1 MRAFLEQLRT
11 ETKQDKSCSY
21 FLIVK
26 VCQKIDMSTEQN
38 TGIARSKYSNRPSGN
53 SGELRALIE
62 LEGNFIIPG
71 YQRGYRWN
79 DRQINDFLNDIFE
92 FYEQFKNGKENKI
105 YFLQPVVVME
115 NYSEGTGNNE
125 KENGPE
131 INIVDGQQR
140 LTTVLL
146 LNAVL
151 LNPSNKYVPKNID
164 YRKSIKKTLDCDAI
178 YFEFF
183 DKAVEYIFSNDNPI
197 KNDKPRLDIKKNKVI
212 NYTLTINTRDESG
225 EFLERIAK
233 GIEPTKQECKSIDL
247 YFLYNAYE
255 KIKKYL
261 VDNVAENFNW
271 IDFYQI
277 FANQVKVLWYV
288 IDNSDSSSEIAAFT
302 RLNSGKIPLT
312 NAELSRAALLNPAY
326 YKSENSENDNENLPD
341 IKTERGLISVGW
353 DNLEYEL
360 RKPEFWGFLGFPEN
374 DLSPNFKDERY
385 QTRIDFLLDFH
396 FNKKSNEDN
405 KLASFTALGEEL
417 KKAEAVKFA
426 KKNVKQIWEAIQL
439 DLWKLQTWYD
449 DNDLYHWIGYL
460 FAEKQMN
467 QALFLNFK
475 NLEKDALKKK
485 VKDIIKEF
493 YPDEDK
499 FGEYTYDTNKEECKK
514 FLFLYNV
521 EFVRSMKTAGKKPR
535 YDFSAHHQKKWT
547 IEHINAQNVEG
558 LNTKEQWLTWLEGH
572 LEELTIIFPR
582 DDLHEKDAPQKK
594 DAPRK
599 KDDLQLLSDH
609 VEELMEKLKS
619 SKRFKTSK
627 LAKYSEQFKLPDTKD
642 EFLTLS
648 ECILRFFDD
657 RAGEANALEDNQAA
671 DETNVRDDD
680 DVHELSNLALLDGS
694 ANSALN
700 NSIFRVKQKKIVE
713 EMKQG
718 NFIPP
723 ATQAVFLRLFSMEE
737 QGQLYWTV
745 KDRQAYQDDIKA
757 KRKGLLGEDYGE

>member
-1 MRAFLEQLRT
+1 
-11 ETKQDKSCSY
+11 
-21 FLIVK
+21 
-26 VCQKIDMSTEQN
+26 MSIEKN
-38 TGIARSKYSNRPSGN
+38 TGITNGRHSKRPSGN

-62 LEGNFIIPG
+62 LKGNFIIPG

-79 DRQINDFLNDIFE
+79 DQQIYDFLNDIFE
-92 FYEQFKNGKENKI
+92 FYEKFKNGKENKI

-115 NYSEGTGNNE
+115 NYSEETGSDE
-125 KENGPE
+125 KENEPE

-146 LNAVL
+146 LNSIL
-151 LNPSNKYVPKNID
+151 LNKYVPKNID
-164 YRKSIKKTLDCDAI
+164 YL
-178 YFEFF
+178 
-183 DKAVEYIFSNDNPI
+183 FSNDVTI
-197 KNDKPRLDIKKNKVI
+197 KNDEPRHNINKNKFI
-212 NYTLTINTRDESG
+212 NYTLTINTREESD
-225 EFLERIAK
+225 EFLKRIAK
-233 GIEPTKQECKSIDL
+233 GIEPTEKECDSIDL
-247 YFLYNAYE
+247 YFLYNAYD
-255 KIKKYL
+255 KINKYI
-261 VDNVAENFNW
+261 DENANKITNW
-271 IDFYQI
+271 IDFYGI

-288 IDNSDSSSEIAAFT
+288 IDNNDSGGEIAAFT

-326 YKSENSENDNENLPD
+326 YKLKDNKDDNQNLPD
-341 IKTERGLISVGW
+341 IETERGLISVGW

-360 RKPEFWGFLGFPEN
+360 RKPEFWGFLGFSEN
-374 DLSPNFKDERY
+374 NHLPNFKDERY

-405 KLASFTALGEEL
+405 KLASFLALGEEL
-417 KKAEAVKFA
+417 KNAEKDKFS
-426 KKNVKQIWEAIQL
+426 KKNVKQIWESIQL

-467 QALFLNFK
+467 QTLFLNFK

-485 VKDIIKEF
+485 VKSIVKEF

-572 LEELTIIFPR
+572 LEVLTVIFPR
-582 DDLHEKDAPQKK
+582 DDLQKK
-594 DAPRK
+594 EVSRK
-599 KDDLQLLSDH
+599 KDDRQKKNDLQHLSDR
-609 VEELMEKLKS
+609 VEELMEKIKS
-619 SKRFKTSK
+619 SERFKSSELFEYSK
-627 LAKYSEQFKLPDTKD
+627 QFKLPETKD

-648 ECILRFFDD
+648 ECILRFFDK
-657 RAGEANALEDNQAA
+657 RAGETDAQDDN
-671 DETNVRDDD
+671 DI
-680 DVHELSNLALLDGS
+680 HELSNLALLDGS
-694 ANSALN
+694 ANSVLN
-700 NSIFRVKQKKIVE
+700 NSIFRVKQNKIVE

-737 QGQLYWTV
+737 QGHLYWTM

>member
-1 MRAFLEQLRT
+1 
-11 ETKQDKSCSY
+11 
-21 FLIVK
+21 
-26 VCQKIDMSTEQN
+26 MSIEKN
-38 TGIARSKYSNRPSGN
+38 TGITNGRHSKRPSGN

-62 LEGNFIIPG
+62 LKGNFIIPG

-79 DRQINDFLNDIFE
+79 DQQIYDFLNDIFE
-92 FYEQFKNGKENKI
+92 FYEKFKNGKENKI

-115 NYSEGTGNNE
+115 NYSEETGSDE
-125 KENGPE
+125 KENEPE

-146 LNAVL
+146 LNSIL
-151 LNPSNKYVPKNID
+151 LNKYVPKNID
-164 YRKSIKKTLDCDAI
+164 YL
-178 YFEFF
+178 
-183 DKAVEYIFSNDNPI
+183 FSNDVTI
-197 KNDKPRLDIKKNKVI
+197 KNDESRRNINKNKFI
-212 NYTLTINTRDESG
+212 NYTLTINTREESD
-225 EFLERIAK
+225 EFLKRIAK
-233 GIEPTKQECKSIDL
+233 GIEPTEKECDSIDL
-247 YFLYNAYE
+247 YFLYNAYD
-255 KIKKYL
+255 KIRQYIDQNANKIT
-261 VDNVAENFNW
+261 NW
-271 IDFYQI
+271 IDFYGI

-288 IDNSDSSSEIAAFT
+288 IDNSDSGGEIAAFT

-326 YKSENSENDNENLPD
+326 YKLKDNKDDNQNLPD
-341 IKTERGLISVGW
+341 IETERGLISVGW

-360 RKPEFWGFLGFPEN
+360 RKPEFWGFLGFSEN
-374 DLSPNFKDERY
+374 NRLSNFKDERY

-405 KLASFTALGEEL
+405 KLASFLALGEEL
-417 KKAEAVKFA
+417 KNAEKDKFFE
-426 KKNVKQIWEAIQL
+426 KNVKQIWESIQL

-485 VKDIIKEF
+485 VKSIVKEF

-535 YDFSAHHQKKWT
+535 YDFSAHNQKKWT

-572 LEELTIIFPR
+572 LEVLMVIFPR
-582 DDLHEKDAPQKK
+582 DDLQKK
-594 DAPRK
+594 EISRK
-599 KDDLQLLSDH
+599 KDDRQKKNDLQHLSDR
-609 VEELMEKLKS
+609 VEELMEKIKS
-619 SKRFKTSK
+619 SERFKSSELFEYSK
-627 LAKYSEQFKLPDTKD
+627 QFKLPETKD

-648 ECILRFFDD
+648 ECILRFFDK
-657 RAGEANALEDNQAA
+657 RAGETDAQDDN
-671 DETNVRDDD
+671 DI
-680 DVHELSNLALLDGS
+680 HELSNLALLDGS
-694 ANSALN
+694 ANSVLN
-700 NSIFRVKQKKIVE
+700 NSIFRVKQNKIVE

-737 QGQLYWTV
+737 QGHLYWTM

>member
-1 MRAFLEQLRT
+1 
-11 ETKQDKSCSY
+11 
-21 FLIVK
+21 
-26 VCQKIDMSTEQN
+26 MSTDQN
-38 TGIARSKYSNRPSGN
+38 TGITDGKHSKRSSGN

-79 DRQINDFLNDIFE
+79 DQQINDFLNDIFE
-92 FYEQFKNGKENKI
+92 FYEKFKNGKENKI

-115 NYSEGTGNNE
+115 SYSEETGSDE
-125 KENGPE
+125 KENEPE

-146 LNAVL
+146 LNSIL
-151 LNPSNKYVPKNID
+151 LNKYVPKNID
-164 YRKSIKKTLDCDAI
+164 YRKAIKKPLDRESI

-183 DKAVEYIFSNDNPI
+183 DKTVDYLFSNDITI
-197 KNDKPRLDIKKNKVI
+197 KNDELRRNINKNKFI
-212 NYTLTINTRDESG
+212 NYTLTINTREESD
-225 EFLERIAK
+225 EFLKRIAK
-233 GIEPTKQECKSIDL
+233 GIEPTEKECDSIDL
-247 YFLYNAYE
+247 YFLYNAYD
-255 KIKKYL
+255 KINKYI
-261 VDNVAENFNW
+261 DENANKITNW
-271 IDFYQI
+271 IDFYGI

-288 IDNSDSSSEIAAFT
+288 IDNSDSGGEIAAFT

-326 YKSENSENDNENLPD
+326 YKSKDNKDDNQNLPD
-341 IKTERGLISVGW
+341 IETERGLISVGW

-360 RKPEFWGFLGFPEN
+360 RKPEFWGFLGFSEN
-374 DLSPNFKDERY
+374 NHLSNFKDERY

-396 FNKKSNEDN
+396 FNKKSSEDN
-405 KLASFTALGEEL
+405 KLASFLALGEEL
-417 KKAEAVKFA
+417 KNAEKDKFS
-426 KKNVKQIWEAIQL
+426 KKNVKQIWESIQL

-485 VKDIIKEF
+485 VKAIVKEF

-521 EFVRSMKTAGKKPR
+521 EFVRSMKTTGKKPR

-572 LEELTIIFPR
+572 LEVLTVIFPR
-582 DDLHEKDAPQKK
+582 DDLKK
-594 DAPRK
+594 KEVFRK
-599 KDDLQLLSDH
+599 KDDRQKKNDLQHLSDR
-609 VEELMEKLKS
+609 VEELMEKIKS
-619 SKRFKTSK
+619 SERFKSSELFEYSK
-627 LAKYSEQFKLPDTKD
+627 QFKLPETKD

-648 ECILRFFDD
+648 ECILRFFDK
-657 RAGEANALEDNQAA
+657 RAGETDAQDDN
-671 DETNVRDDD
+671 DI
-680 DVHELSNLALLDGS
+680 HELSNLALLDGS
-694 ANSALN
+694 ANSVLN
-700 NSIFRVKQKKIVE
+700 NSIFRVKQNKIVE

-723 ATQAVFLRLFSMEE
+723 ATQAVFLRLFSMEQ
-737 QGQLYWTV
+737 QGHLYWTI

>member
-1 MRAFLEQLRT
+1 MYT
-11 ETKQDKSCSY
+11 EHN
-21 FLIVK
+21 I
-26 VCQKIDMSTEQN
+26 
-38 TGIARSKYSNRPSGN
+38 GIAHGKHSKRPSGN

-62 LEGNFIIPG
+62 LEGKFIIPG

-79 DRQINDFLNDIFE
+79 DQQIYDFLNDIFE

-115 NYSEGTGNNE
+115 NYNEGTGNDE
-125 KENGPE
+125 KVYEPE

-146 LNAVL
+146 LNSIL
-151 LNPSNKYVPKNID
+151 LNKYVPKNID
-164 YRKSIKKTLDCDAI
+164 YRKSIKKQIDHDAI

-183 DKAVEYIFSNDNPI
+183 DKAVEYIFSNDVEI
-197 KNDKPRLDIKKNKVI
+197 KSDKPPLKIKKNKVI
-212 NYTLTINTRDESG
+212 NYTLTINTRDESD
-225 EFLERIAK
+225 EFLKRVAK
-233 GIEPTKQECKSIDL
+233 GTEPTKSECKSIDL
-247 YFLYNAYE
+247 YFLFNAYDKIRQYIGE
-255 KIKKYL
+255 KDKKGI
-261 VDNVAENFNW
+261 NW
-271 IDFYQI
+271 TEFYGI

-288 IDNSDSSSEIAAFT
+288 IDNNDSGGEIAAFT

-326 YKSENSENDNENLPD
+326 YKSENSKDDNENLPD
-341 IKTERGLISVGW
+341 IETERSLISVGW

-360 RKPEFWGFLGFPEN
+360 RKPEFWGFLGFSEN
-374 DLSPNFKDERY
+374 DHLLNFKDERY

-405 KLASFTALGEEL
+405 KLASFSALQNEL
-417 KKAEAVKFA
+417 KKAEIEKFA
-426 KKNVKQIWEAIQL
+426 KKNVKQIWESIQL

-475 NLEKDALKKK
+475 NLEKDALKEK
-485 VKDIIKEF
+485 VKGIIKNF

-521 EFVRSMKTAGKKPR
+521 EYVRSMKTAGKKPR
-535 YDFSAHHQKKWT
+535 YDFSAHHQRKWT

-572 LEELTIIFPR
+572 LEVLTIIFPTAALQNA
-582 DDLHEKDAPQKK
+582 DDLHKK
-594 DAPRK
+594 DARRENSTPRT
-599 KDDLQLLSDH
+599 KDDLQHLSHH
-609 VEELMEKLKS
+609 VEELMDKIKS
-619 SKRFKTSK
+619 SEGFKSSE
-627 LAKYSEQFKLPDTKD
+627 LAKYSKQLKLPDTKD

-648 ECILRFFDD
+648 GCILKFFDN
-657 RAGEANALEDNQAA
+657 RAG
-671 DETNVRDDD
+671 ETNVRDDD

-700 NSIFRVKQKKIVE
+700 NSIFRVKQNKIVE

-737 QGQLYWTV
+737 QGKLYWTV

-757 KRKGLLGEDYGE
+757 KRKGLLGGDHGE

>member
-115 NYSEGTGNNE
+115 NYNEGTDNDE
-125 KENGPE
+125 KENEPE

-151 LNPSNKYVPKNID
+151 LNLLNTSNKYVPKNID
-164 YRKSIKKTLDCDAI
+164 YRKSIKKPLDRDDI
-178 YFEFF
+178 YF
-183 DKAVEYIFSNDNPI
+183 DKAVDYNFSNDSPI
-197 KNDKPRLDIKKNKVI
+197 KIDKPRLDIKKNKVI
-212 NYTLTINTRDESG
+212 NYTLTINTREESD
-225 EFLERIAK
+225 EFLKRVAK
-233 GIEPTKQECKSIDL
+233 SMEPTEKECKSIDL
-247 YFLYNAYE
+247 YFLYKAYD
-255 KIKKYL
+255 KIKQYIHKM
-261 VDNVAENFNW
+261 DNKGINW
-271 IDFYQI
+271 IEFYRI

-288 IDNSDSSSEIAAFT
+288 IDNSDSSGEIAAFT

-326 YKSENSENDNENLPD
+326 YKSKDNKDDNQNLPD
-341 IKTERGLISVGW
+341 IETERGLISIGW

-360 RKPEFWGFLGFPEN
+360 RKPEFWGFLGFSEN
-374 DLSPNFKDERY
+374 DCSSNVKDQRNKSFEDERY

-396 FNKKSNEDN
+396 FSQKNKDEDNTKNKDEDNTENSDRDRNLPPFIKLEDKLKDAKKSNFSTN
-405 KLASFTALGEEL
+405 
-417 KKAEAVKFA
+417 
-426 KKNVKQIWEAIQL
+426 NVKQIWESIQL

-460 FAEKQMN
+460 FAEKRMN
-467 QALFLNFK
+467 PDLFSKFK
-475 NLEKDALKKK
+475 DLKKDELK
-485 VKDIIKEF
+485 EEVKGYIASF
-493 YPDEDK
+493 YRDLDTAL
-499 FGEYTYDTNKEECKK
+499 EYTYDTNEPGCERL
-514 FLFLYNV
+514 LFLYNV
-521 EFVRSMKTAGKKPR
+521 EYVRSMKTTGTKHR

-558 LNTKEQWLTWLEGH
+558 LNTKEQWLIW
-572 LEELTIIFPR
+572 
-582 DDLHEKDAPQKK
+582 
-594 DAPRK
+594 
-599 KDDLQLLSDH
+599 
-609 VEELMEKLKS
+609 LKS
-619 SKRFKTSK
+619 HRGVLDSRVQIEENKKKELIGRVNELIDK
-627 LAKYSEQFKLPDTKD
+627 LERSEQSKSLDLRK
-642 EFLTLS
+642 EFLMLS
-648 ECILRFFDD
+648 NEIV
-657 RAGEANALEDNQAA
+657 EKIN
-671 DETNVRDDD
+671 
-680 DVHELSNLALLDGS
+680 DVYGIKDLHELSNLALLDGS
-694 ANSALN
+694 ANSVLN
-700 NSIFRVKQKKIVE
+700 NSIFRVKQNKIIE

-737 QGQLYWTV
+737 QDHLYWTAN
-745 KDRQAYQDDIKA
+745 DRKAYLGDIKE
-757 KRKGLLGEDYGE
+757 KLTYLLG

>member
-1 MRAFLEQLRT
+1 
-11 ETKQDKSCSY
+11 
-21 FLIVK
+21 
-26 VCQKIDMSTEQN
+26 MSTEQN
-38 TGIARSKYSNRPSGN
+38 TGITSGKHSKRPSGN

-79 DRQINDFLNDIFE
+79 DQQINDFLNDIFE
-92 FYEQFKNGKENKI
+92 FYEKFKNGKENKI

-115 NYSEGTGNNE
+115 NYSEETGSDE
-125 KENGPE
+125 KENEPE

-146 LNAVL
+146 LNSIL
-151 LNPSNKYVPKNID
+151 LNKYVPKNID
-164 YRKSIKKTLDCDAI
+164 YL
-178 YFEFF
+178 
-183 DKAVEYIFSNDNPI
+183 FSNDVTI
-197 KNDKPRLDIKKNKVI
+197 KNDELRRNINKNKFI
-212 NYTLTINTRDESG
+212 NYTLTINTREESD
-225 EFLERIAK
+225 EFLKRIAK
-233 GIEPTKQECKSIDL
+233 GIEPTEKECDSIDL
-247 YFLYNAYE
+247 YFLYNAYD
-255 KIKKYL
+255 KIRQYIDQNANKIT
-261 VDNVAENFNW
+261 NW
-271 IDFYQI
+271 IDFYGI

-288 IDNSDSSSEIAAFT
+288 IDNNDSGGEIAAFT

-326 YKSENSENDNENLPD
+326 YKLKDNKDDNQNLPD
-341 IKTERGLISVGW
+341 IETERGLISVGW

-360 RKPEFWGFLGFPEN
+360 RKPEFWGFLGFSEN
-374 DLSPNFKDERY
+374 NRLSNFKDERY

-405 KLASFTALGEEL
+405 KLASFLALGEEL
-417 KKAEAVKFA
+417 KNAEKDKFSE
-426 KKNVKQIWEAIQL
+426 KNVKQIWESIQL

-485 VKDIIKEF
+485 VKSIVKEF

-535 YDFSAHHQKKWT
+535 YDFSAHNQKKWT

-572 LEELTIIFPR
+572 LEVLMVIFPR
-582 DDLHEKDAPQKK
+582 DDLQKK
-594 DAPRK
+594 EISRK
-599 KDDLQLLSDH
+599 KDDRQKKNDLQHLSDR
-609 VEELMEKLKS
+609 VEELMEKIKS
-619 SKRFKTSK
+619 SERFKSSELFEYSK
-627 LAKYSEQFKLPDTKD
+627 QFKLPETKD

-648 ECILRFFDD
+648 ECILRFFDK
-657 RAGEANALEDNQAA
+657 RAGETDAQDDN
-671 DETNVRDDD
+671 DI
-680 DVHELSNLALLDGS
+680 HELSNLALLDGS
-694 ANSALN
+694 ANSVLN
-700 NSIFRVKQKKIVE
+700 NSIFRVKQNKIVE

-737 QGQLYWTV
+737 QGHLYWTM

>member
-1 MRAFLEQLRT
+1 MH
-11 ETKQDKSCSY
+11 
-21 FLIVK
+21 
-26 VCQKIDMSTEQN
+26 TEQN
-38 TGIARSKYSNRPSGN
+38 TGIIDHKHSKQPSGN

-79 DRQINDFLNDIFE
+79 DQQINDFLNDIFE
-92 FYEQFKNGKENKI
+92 FYEKFKNGKENKI

-115 NYSEGTGNNE
+115 NYNEGTGNDE
-125 KENGPE
+125 KENEPE

-151 LNPSNKYVPKNID
+151 LNLLNTSNKYVPKNID
-164 YRKSIKKTLDCDAI
+164 YRKSIKKPLDRDDI
-178 YFEFF
+178 YF
-183 DKAVEYIFSNDNPI
+183 DKAVDYNFSNDSPI
-197 KNDKPRLDIKKNKVI
+197 KIDKPRLDIKKNKVI
-212 NYTLTINTRDESG
+212 NYTLTINTRNESD
-225 EFLERIAK
+225 EFLKRIAK
-233 GIEPTKQECKSIDL
+233 GIKPTEKECDSIDL
-247 YFLYNAYE
+247 YFLYNAYD
-255 KIKKYL
+255 KIRRYISNN
-261 VDNVAENFNW
+261 VDKNINW
-271 IDFYQI
+271 IDFYGI

-288 IDNSDSSSEIAAFT
+288 IDNSDSGGEIAAFT

-326 YKSENSENDNENLPD
+326 YKSKDNKDDNQNLPD
-341 IKTERGLISVGW
+341 IETERGLISVGW

-360 RKPEFWGFLGFPEN
+360 RKPEFWGFLGFSEN
-374 DLSPNFKDERY
+374 NQLSNFKDERY

-405 KLASFTALGEEL
+405 KLASFIALGEEL
-417 KKAEAVKFA
+417 KNAEKDKFS
-426 KKNVKQIWEAIQL
+426 KKNVKQIWESIQL

-485 VKDIIKEF
+485 VKSIVKEF

-535 YDFSAHHQKKWT
+535 YDFSAHNQKKWT

-572 LEELTIIFPR
+572 LEVLTVIFPR
-582 DDLHEKDAPQKK
+582 DDLQKK
-594 DAPRK
+594 EVSRK
-599 KDDLQLLSDH
+599 KDDRQKKNDLQHLSDR
-609 VEELMEKLKS
+609 VEELMEKIKS
-619 SKRFKTSK
+619 SERFKSSELFEYSK
-627 LAKYSEQFKLPDTKD
+627 QFKLPETKD

-648 ECILRFFDD
+648 ECILRFFDK
-657 RAGEANALEDNQAA
+657 RAGETDAQDDN
-671 DETNVRDDD
+671 DI
-680 DVHELSNLALLDGS
+680 HELSNLALLDGS
-694 ANSALN
+694 ANSVLN
-700 NSIFRVKQKKIVE
+700 NSIFRVKQNKIVE

-737 QGQLYWTV
+737 QGHLYWTM

>member
-1 MRAFLEQLRT
+1 
-11 ETKQDKSCSY
+11 
-21 FLIVK
+21 
-26 VCQKIDMSTEQN
+26 MSTEQN
-38 TGIARSKYSNRPSGN
+38 TGITSGKHSKRSSGN

-79 DRQINDFLNDIFE
+79 DQQINDFLNDIFE
-92 FYEQFKNGKENKI
+92 FYEKFKNGKENKI

-115 NYSEGTGNNE
+115 NYSEETGSDE
-125 KENGPE
+125 KENEPE

-146 LNAVL
+146 LNSIL
-151 LNPSNKYVPKNID
+151 LNKYVPKNID
-164 YRKSIKKTLDCDAI
+164 YRKAIKKPLDRESI

-183 DKAVEYIFSNDNPI
+183 DKTVDYLFSNDITI
-197 KNDKPRLDIKKNKVI
+197 KNDELRRNINKNKFI
-212 NYTLTINTRDESG
+212 NYTLTINTREESD
-225 EFLERIAK
+225 EFLKRIAK
-233 GIEPTKQECKSIDL
+233 GIEPTEKECDSIDL
-247 YFLYNAYE
+247 YFLYNAYD
-255 KIKKYL
+255 KINKYI
-261 VDNVAENFNW
+261 DENANKIANW
-271 IDFYQI
+271 IDFYGI

-288 IDNSDSSSEIAAFT
+288 IDNSDSGGEIAAFT

-326 YKSENSENDNENLPD
+326 YKSKDNKDDNQNLPD
-341 IKTERGLISVGW
+341 IETERGLISVGW

-360 RKPEFWGFLGFPEN
+360 RKPEFWGFLGFSEN
-374 DLSPNFKDERY
+374 NHLPNFKDERY

-405 KLASFTALGEEL
+405 KLASFLALGEEL
-417 KKAEAVKFA
+417 KNAEKDKFS
-426 KKNVKQIWEAIQL
+426 KKNVKQIWESIQL

-485 VKDIIKEF
+485 VKAIVKEF

-521 EFVRSMKTAGKKPR
+521 EFVRSMKTTGKKPR

-572 LEELTIIFPR
+572 LEVLTVIFPR
-582 DDLHEKDAPQKK
+582 DDLQKK
-594 DAPRK
+594 EVFRK
-599 KDDLQLLSDH
+599 KDDRQKKNDLQRLSDR
-609 VEELMEKLKS
+609 VEELMEKIKS
-619 SKRFKTSK
+619 SERFKSSELFEYSK
-627 LAKYSEQFKLPDTKD
+627 QFKLPETKD

-648 ECILRFFDD
+648 ECILRFFDK
-657 RAGEANALEDNQAA
+657 RAGETDAQDDN
-671 DETNVRDDD
+671 DI
-680 DVHELSNLALLDGS
+680 HELSNLALLDGS
-694 ANSALN
+694 ANSVLN
-700 NSIFRVKQKKIVE
+700 NSIFRVKQNKIVE

-737 QGQLYWTV
+737 QGHLYWTM

>member
-1 MRAFLEQLRT
+1 MYT
-11 ETKQDKSCSY
+11 EHN
-21 FLIVK
+21 I
-26 VCQKIDMSTEQN
+26 
-38 TGIARSKYSNRPSGN
+38 GIAHGKHSKRPSGN

-62 LEGNFIIPG
+62 LEGKFIIPG

-79 DRQINDFLNDIFE
+79 DQQIYDFLNDIFE

-115 NYSEGTGNNE
+115 NYNEGTGNDE
-125 KENGPE
+125 KVYEPE

-146 LNAVL
+146 LNSIL
-151 LNPSNKYVPKNID
+151 LNKYVPKNID
-164 YRKSIKKTLDCDAI
+164 YRKSIKKQIDHDAI

-183 DKAVEYIFSNDNPI
+183 DKAVEYIFSNDVEI
-197 KNDKPRLDIKKNKVI
+197 KSDKPPLKIKKNKVI
-212 NYTLTINTRDESG
+212 NYTLTINTRDESD
-225 EFLERIAK
+225 EFLKRVAK
-233 GIEPTKQECKSIDL
+233 GTEPTKSECKSIDL
-247 YFLYNAYE
+247 YFLFNAYDKIRQYIGE
-255 KIKKYL
+255 KDKKGI
-261 VDNVAENFNW
+261 NW
-271 IDFYQI
+271 TEFYGI

-288 IDNSDSSSEIAAFT
+288 IDNNDSGGEIAAFT

-326 YKSENSENDNENLPD
+326 YKSENSKDDNENLPD
-341 IKTERGLISVGW
+341 IETERSLISVGW

-360 RKPEFWGFLGFPEN
+360 RKPEFWGFLGFSEN
-374 DLSPNFKDERY
+374 NHLSNFKDERY

-396 FNKKSNEDN
+396 FNKKSSEDN
-405 KLASFTALGEEL
+405 KLASFLALGEEL
-417 KKAEAVKFA
+417 KNAEKDKFS
-426 KKNVKQIWEAIQL
+426 KKNVKQIWESIQL

-485 VKDIIKEF
+485 VKSIVKEF

-572 LEELTIIFPR
+572 LEVLTIIFPTAALQNA
-582 DDLHEKDAPQKK
+582 DDLHKK
-594 DAPRK
+594 DARQENSAPRT
-599 KDDLQLLSDH
+599 KDDLRYLSHH
-609 VEELMEKLKS
+609 VEELMEKIKS
-619 SKRFKTSK
+619 SERFKSSELFEYSK
-627 LAKYSEQFKLPDTKD
+627 QFKLPETKD

-648 ECILRFFDD
+648 ECILRFFDK
-657 RAGEANALEDNQAA
+657 RAGKTDAQDDN
-671 DETNVRDDD
+671 DI
-680 DVHELSNLALLDGS
+680 HELSNLALLDGS
-694 ANSALN
+694 ANSVLN
-700 NSIFRVKQKKIVE
+700 NSIFRVKQNKIVE

-737 QGQLYWTV
+737 QGHLYWTM

>member
-1 MRAFLEQLRT
+1 
-11 ETKQDKSCSY
+11 
-21 FLIVK
+21 
-26 VCQKIDMSTEQN
+26 MSTEQN
-38 TGIARSKYSNRPSGN
+38 TGITSGKHSKRSSGN

-79 DRQINDFLNDIFE
+79 DQQINDFLNDIFE
-92 FYEQFKNGKENKI
+92 FYEKFKNGKENKI

-115 NYSEGTGNNE
+115 NYSEETDSDE
-125 KENGPE
+125 KENEPE

-146 LNAVL
+146 LNSIL
-151 LNPSNKYVPKNID
+151 LNKYVPKNID
-164 YRKSIKKTLDCDAI
+164 YRKAIKKPLDRESI

-183 DKAVEYIFSNDNPI
+183 DKTVDYLFSNDITI
-197 KNDKPRLDIKKNKVI
+197 KNDEPRHNINKNKFI
-212 NYTLTINTRDESG
+212 NYTLTINTREESD
-225 EFLERIAK
+225 EFLKRIAK
-233 GIEPTKQECKSIDL
+233 GIEPTEKECDSIDL
-247 YFLYNAYE
+247 YFLYNAYD
-255 KIKKYL
+255 KINKYI
-261 VDNVAENFNW
+261 DENANKITSW
-271 IDFYQI
+271 IDFYGI

-288 IDNSDSSSEIAAFT
+288 IDNSDSGGEIAAFT

-326 YKSENSENDNENLPD
+326 YKSKDNKDDNQNLPD
-341 IKTERGLISVGW
+341 IETERGLISVGW

-360 RKPEFWGFLGFPEN
+360 RKPEFWGFLGFSEN
-374 DLSPNFKDERY
+374 NRLPNFKDERY

-405 KLASFTALGEEL
+405 KLASFIALGEEL
-417 KKAEAVKFA
+417 KNAEKDKFS
-426 KKNVKQIWEAIQL
+426 KKNVKQIWESIQL

-467 QALFLNFK
+467 RALFLNFK

-485 VKDIIKEF
+485 VKSIVKEF

-499 FGEYTYDTNKEECKK
+499 FGEYTYDNNKEECKK

-572 LEELTIIFPR
+572 LEVLAVIFPR
-582 DDLHEKDAPQKK
+582 DDLQKK
-594 DAPRK
+594 EVSRK
-599 KDDLQLLSDH
+599 KDDRQKKNDLQHLSDR
-609 VEELMEKLKS
+609 VEELMEKIKS
-619 SKRFKTSK
+619 SERFKSSELFEYSK
-627 LAKYSEQFKLPDTKD
+627 QFKLPETKD

-648 ECILRFFDD
+648 ECILRFFDK
-657 RAGEANALEDNQAA
+657 RAGETDAQDDN
-671 DETNVRDDD
+671 DI
-680 DVHELSNLALLDGS
+680 HELSNLALLDGS
-694 ANSALN
+694 ANSVLN
-700 NSIFRVKQKKIVE
+700 NSIFRVKQNKIVE

-737 QGQLYWTV
+737 QGHLYWTM

>member
-1 MRAFLEQLRT
+1 
-11 ETKQDKSCSY
+11 
-21 FLIVK
+21 
-26 VCQKIDMSTEQN
+26 MSTEQN
-38 TGIARSKYSNRPSGN
+38 TGITSGKHSKRPSGN

-79 DRQINDFLNDIFE
+79 DQQINDFLNDIFE
-92 FYEQFKNGKENKI
+92 FYEKFKNGKENKI

-115 NYSEGTGNNE
+115 NYSEETGSDE
-125 KENGPE
+125 KENEPE

-146 LNAVL
+146 LNSIL
-151 LNPSNKYVPKNID
+151 LNKYVPKNID
-164 YRKSIKKTLDCDAI
+164 YL
-178 YFEFF
+178 
-183 DKAVEYIFSNDNPI
+183 FSNDVTI
-197 KNDKPRLDIKKNKVI
+197 KNDESRRNINKNKFI
-212 NYTLTINTRDESG
+212 NYTLTINTREESD
-225 EFLERIAK
+225 EFLKRIAK
-233 GIEPTKQECKSIDL
+233 SIEPTEKECVSIDL
-247 YFLYNAYE
+247 YFLYNAYD
-255 KIKKYL
+255 KIRRYINNN
-261 VDNVAENFNW
+261 VDKNINW
-271 IDFYQI
+271 IEFYGI

-288 IDNSDSSSEIAAFT
+288 IDNSDSGGEIAAFT

-326 YKSENSENDNENLPD
+326 YKSKDNKDDNQNLPD
-341 IKTERGLISVGW
+341 IETERGLISVGW

-360 RKPEFWGFLGFPEN
+360 RKPEFWGFLGFSEN
-374 DLSPNFKDERY
+374 NQLSNFKDERY

-405 KLASFTALGEEL
+405 KLASFIALGEEL
-417 KKAEAVKFA
+417 KNAEKDKFS
-426 KKNVKQIWEAIQL
+426 KKNVKQIWESIQL

-485 VKDIIKEF
+485 VKSIVKEF
-493 YPDEDK
+493 YPDEVK

-572 LEELTIIFPR
+572 LEVLTVIFPR
-582 DDLHEKDAPQKK
+582 DDLQKK
-594 DAPRK
+594 EVSRK
-599 KDDLQLLSDH
+599 KDDRQKKNDLQHLSDR
-609 VEELMEKLKS
+609 VEELMEKIKS
-619 SKRFKTSK
+619 SERFKSSELFEYSK
-627 LAKYSEQFKLPDTKD
+627 QFKLPETKD

-648 ECILRFFDD
+648 ECILRFFDK
-657 RAGEANALEDNQAA
+657 RTGETDAQ
-671 DETNVRDDD
+671 DDD
-680 DVHELSNLALLDGS
+680 DIHELSNLALLDGS
-694 ANSALN
+694 ANSVLN
-700 NSIFRVKQKKIVE
+700 NSIFRVKQNKIVE

-737 QGQLYWTV
+737 QGHLYWTM